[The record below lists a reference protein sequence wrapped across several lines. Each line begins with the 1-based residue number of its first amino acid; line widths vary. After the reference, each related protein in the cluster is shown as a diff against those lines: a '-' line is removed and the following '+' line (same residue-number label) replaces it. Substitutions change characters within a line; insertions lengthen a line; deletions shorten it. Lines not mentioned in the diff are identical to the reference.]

1 MQLQWIGLCQVVGIG
16 NPNQLHLESAIV
28 FSNIFN
34 VFRSFLKWYF
44 NDVRFIYIVW
54 TFKIMQISV
63 FGASSRTWRLRIQEV
78 KPVCSSTPW
87 SVLRVFFGATWII
100 MNLQKTTY
108 PHRFEAFFQVCL
120 SRIRLH
126 KSKSALAMVH
136 AALSSS
142 NAWGWKLKWSNTST
156 SIAFYGTTNS
166 NCKKLCAFNLAHN
179 WYIQLIIN
187 PYTVNPNLSS
197 YWGSYSWLFP
207 FPARVKTEQNCLRRR
222 RTVHSHIL

>member
-1 MQLQWIGLCQVVGIG
+1 MFFG
-16 NPNQLHLESAIV
+16 H
-28 FSNIFN
+28 FSNDISMMFD
-34 VFRSFLKWYF
+34 L
-44 NDVRFIYIVW
+44 FIYSLDLQDNANLS
-54 TFKIMQISV
+54 F
-63 FGASSRTWRLRIQEV
+63 WRFQQDLAPQNPGSETGLTTNPL
-78 KPVCSSTPW
+78 KCLP
-87 SVLRVFFGATWII
+87 VFFWATWSS
-100 MNLQKTTY
+100 LGLKLSK
-108 PHRFEAFFQVCL
+108 VCL

-126 KSKSALAMVH
+126 KLKSALAMVH

-142 NAWGWKLKWSNTST
+142 NAWGWKLKWSDT

-179 WYIQLIIN
+179 WYIQLII
-187 PYTVNPNLSS
+187 NPNLSS

>member
-1 MQLQWIGLCQVVGIG
+1 MIFQWCSIYL
-16 NPNQLHLESAIV
+16 
-28 FSNIFN
+28 
-34 VFRSFLKWYF
+34 
-44 NDVRFIYIVW
+44 YIVW

-87 SVLRVFFGATWII
+87 SVYQFFWSYMNHQWIYKKQPTPI
-100 MNLQKTTY
+100 SLKLSK
-108 PHRFEAFFQVCL
+108 VCL

-142 NAWGWKLKWSNTST
+142 NAWGWKLKWSNT